1 MLRLPNRL
9 PPNKGKPEEV
19 DFSHICFYICTYSYY
34 VYIPVMWRL
43 PNRLLLTK
51 GKRGKWISFTFFC
64 QYTYFW
70 GILCMYVCSYICQ
83 SFSSFVLDI
92 FSNKLKTFTLAEGDV
107 WHGQQMWIMFVEP
120 GWQIYSPIFF
130 QPQHGRHSWM
140 WVSQPSW
147 LGLVFH
153 TFQFSFAWCL
163 SVYLI
168 FYFLTKKI

>member
-1 MLRLPNRL
+1 MGGWRSELSPRKDQTKTKICSQYIRHLMPFCHYIIYSIYPTGSNQRSVMLRLPNRL

-107 WHGQQMWIMFVEP
+107 
-120 GWQIYSPIFF
+120 
-130 QPQHGRHSWM
+130 
-140 WVSQPSW
+140 
-147 LGLVFH
+147 
-153 TFQFSFAWCL
+153 
-163 SVYLI
+163 
-168 FYFLTKKI
+168 